1 VAENDGMDLR
11 SPSDIDQ
18 LSSTAAGQK
27 LAELKA
33 EYDRANNPA
42 PPAALPAGAPAQT
55 PAQAAARLT
64 QLTANPK
71 FVDEYLAGSASK
83 VREVNELMELAASGD
98 FQPDNLIE
106 VVNAVDNPSALRRSH
121 YEGLLDGLRDN
132 GALPASRE
140 KYIRDFD
147 AGRTDFVPSQGD
159 GRAFGAAADRLLR
172 DPTIRDKYLS
182 GDLEVTA
189 KINNL
194 KSIEALAALDGQPI
208 SNEGVEILTKLGLR

>member
-11 SPSDIDQ
+11 PPSDIDQ
-18 LSSTAAGQK
+18 MTSAAAGQK
-27 LAELKA
+27 LVEMKI
-33 EYDRANNPA
+33 EFDRLNSPA
-42 PPAALPAGAPAQT
+42 PLAPSPSGASALT
-55 PAQAAARLT
+55 PAQAAARLA
-64 QLTANPK
+64 QLQSDPK
-71 FVDEYLAGSASK
+71 WVDKFLAGSGQAQ
-83 VREVNELMELAASGD
+83 REFAQLSELAGD
-98 FQPDNLIE
+98 ATPDGLIE

-147 AGRTDFVPSQGD
+147 AGRTDFQPSQGD
-159 GRAFGAAADRLLR
+159 GRAFGPAADRLLR

-194 KSIEALAALDGQPI
+194 KSIEALAAPDGQPV
-208 SNEGVEILTKLGLR
+208 SDEGVEILTKLGLR